1 MRISTFDFP
10 FDLAFN
16 IVFGRENMKKFN
28 IFIGVAVCLLFSFCQ
43 KEKDLMEKSQSEAL
57 SIQANLVF
65 FYYPDLNEA
74 EKFYGHLMG
83 FEKILDY
90 GFAKIFRLSPS
101 TFIGLV
107 DETRGMHDPS
117 EPKSV
122 TLSFATNEIDRW
134 YQYLTDKEVPIHR
147 PLSGSS
153 RIPIKG
159 FVALDPAG
167 YYLEFET
174 FLDHPQNARLHAHLA
189 SRQALYPLPGQETTR
204 PSDCG
209 ILANVIWLYYKDI
222 PEAQAF
228 YENTFGSKLLVDQGF
243 AWVYSSSPTGFIG
256 LVDEA
261 QGLHRYSPEKAVN
274 VCFLSEQIDQ
284 WYGHFQA
291 KNVKIKDALEEAE
304 SIPVKTFVA
313 YDPGNYFLEFDH
325 FLEDPKNQRIRELL
339 R

>member
-1 MRISTFDFP
+1 MKIKFV
-10 FDLAFN
+10 L
-16 IVFGRENMKKFN
+16 IVV
-28 IFIGVAVCLLFSFCQ
+28 FICLLTSFCQ
-43 KEKDLMEKSQSEAL
+43 KGKDPMQKNQSEAL

-65 FYYPDLNEA
+65 FYYPDLDEA
-74 EKFYGHLMG
+74 EKFYAHLMG
-83 FEKILDY
+83 FEKVLDY
-90 GFAKIFRLSPS
+90 GFARIFRLSPS
-101 TFIGLV
+101 TYIGLV
-107 DETRGMHDPS
+107 DETKGMHDPS

-122 TLSFATNEIDRW
+122 TLSFATNEVDRW
-134 YQYLTDKEVPIHR
+134 FEYLTDQGVPIHR
-147 PLSGSS
+147 PLSDSS

-174 FLDHPQNARLHAHLA
+174 FLEHPQNALLHEHLA
-189 SRQALYPLPGQETTR
+189 SSQALYPLPQQDTTR
-204 PSDCG
+204 PAECG

-228 YENTFGSKLLVDQGF
+228 YENTFGFKLLVDQGF
-243 AWVYSSSPTGFIG
+243 AWVYSSSSTGFIG

-261 QGLHRYSPEKAVN
+261 QGLHRFSPEKAVN
-274 VCFLSEQIDQ
+274 VCFLTDQIDQ
-284 WYGHFQA
+284 WYDHVVA
-291 KNVKIKDALEEAE
+291 KKVKIRDALEKAE

-313 YDPGNYFLEFDH
+313 LDPGNYFLEFDH

>member
-1 MRISTFDFP
+1 MGEIMRKICVMTM
-10 FDLAFN
+10 A
-16 IVFGRENMKKFN
+16 
-28 IFIGVAVCLLFSFCQ
+28 AVCLFFSFCH
-43 KEKDLMEKSQSEAL
+43 KGKDQMEKNLSEAL

-65 FYYPDLNEA
+65 FYYPDLDEA

-83 FEKILDY
+83 FEKVLDY
-90 GFAKIFRLSPS
+90 GFAKIFRLSPT

-107 DETRGMHDPS
+107 DETKGMHDLS

-122 TLSFATNEIDRW
+122 TLSFATNEVDRW
-134 YQYLTDKEVPIHR
+134 YQYLTEQSVPIHR
-147 PLSGSS
+147 PLSDSS

-174 FLDHPQNARLHAHLA
+174 FLEHPQNALLHEHLA
-189 SRQALYPLPGQETTR
+189 TSQALYPLPGQETTR
-204 PSDCG
+204 PSECG
-209 ILANVIWLYYKDI
+209 IHANIIWLYYKDI

-228 YENTFGSKLLVDQGF
+228 YENIFGFELLVDQGF

-261 QGLHRYSPEKAVN
+261 QGLHRFSAEKAVN
-274 VCFLSEQIDQ
+274 VCFLTDQIDQ
-284 WYGHFQA
+284 WYAHVVA

-304 SIPVKTFVA
+304 SIPVKAFVA

-325 FLEDPKNQRIRELL
+325 FLQDSKNQRLRELL